1 MRICSIA
8 SGSSGNCIYVG
19 SDDTHVII
27 DAGIS
32 GRRIEDGLKSLG
44 LKTEDLNAILIT
56 HEHSDHIAG
65 LGVISRKYGIPMY
78 ATRGTISGI
87 LDQKYLGD
95 IDRSLFNEIESENDY
110 YGSITINDLL
120 IRPIEVSHDAA
131 EPVAYRIEH
140 NDRAVGV
147 CTDLGIYTDRIVR
160 GFSGVDALFIEANHD
175 VRMLQVGKYPYY
187 LKQRILSDKGH
198 LSNENCGRLLCKLLH
213 DDMKS
218 ITLGHL
224 SAENNLAELAYE
236 AVRLEIMMDGCKYQP
251 GDFDIKVAKR
261 SEPSQPIAV

>member
-1 MRICSIA
+1 M
-8 SGSSGNCIYVG
+8 
-19 SDDTHVII
+19 
-27 DAGIS
+27 
-32 GRRIEDGLKSLG
+32 
-44 LKTEDLNAILIT
+44 
-56 HEHSDHIAG
+56 
-65 LGVISRKYGIPMY
+65 
-78 ATRGTISGI
+78 
-87 LDQKYLGD
+87 
-95 IDRSLFNEIESENDY
+95 
-110 YGSITINDLL
+110 

-140 NDRAVGV
+140 NDSAVGV
-147 CTDLGIYTDRIVR
+147 CTDLGIYTDRIIQ

-251 GDFDIKVAKR
+251 ADFDI
-261 SEPSQPIAV
+261 